1 MDTRVEKVVV
11 SGPGPD
17 GQWYWRPVGGSEDAQ
32 SIDPP
37 LVDSDWTSGD
47 IIEMRVRREMG
58 RIELVGQPDEP
69 VVEEASILLNGE
81 PLDLPEDEQIEP
93 GDVLC
98 AVIRCGRPAC
108 RPGGRDRVGKR
119 RPVVVVG
126 TEGNYLIV
134 KPIFSRD
141 LSS

>member
-37 LVDSDWTSGD
+37 LVDSDWTSGG

-108 RPGGRDRVGKR
+108 RPGGQGSRRQATPGSCRGNRGQLSDREANLQP
-119 RPVVVVG
+119 RPV
-126 TEGNYLIV
+126 
-134 KPIFSRD
+134 
-141 LSS
+141 